1 MNDYD
6 RSDEYVND
14 YDESDEYMNYYD
26 RSDEYMNDY
35 DRSDQYMND
44 YDRSDEYR
52 NGLFFQN
59 FYYHLKYLAL
69 KAKLAGG
76 TLTQTVKQPYGVC
89 CLTGSMFKGV
99 QWGDMN
105 IMKMMSK
112 NISKPL
118 SLTYPNIFVKF

>member
-52 NGLFFQN
+52 NGIFFAKFLLSSEVLSPKGQARRRHFN
-59 FYYHLKYLAL
+59 SDGQAAL
-69 KAKLAGG
+69 RRMLSYWEHV
-76 TLTQTVKQPYGVC
+76 QRSTVGRYEHYE
-89 CLTGSMFKGV
+89 
-99 QWGDMN
+99 DD
-105 IMKMMSK
+105 
-112 NISKPL
+112 
-118 SLTYPNIFVKF
+118 VKKHQ